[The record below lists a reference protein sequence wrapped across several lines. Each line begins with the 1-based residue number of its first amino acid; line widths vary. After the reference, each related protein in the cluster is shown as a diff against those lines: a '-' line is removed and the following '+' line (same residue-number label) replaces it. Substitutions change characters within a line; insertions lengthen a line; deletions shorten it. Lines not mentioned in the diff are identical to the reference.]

1 MEWIEIAMGLL
12 SMTGIG
18 LLVYN
23 LFSLRHLRQ
32 EKDEPEEDEVT
43 NYQKLQYLES
53 SADFAVKAAE
63 RTGDAFNAEDKHV
76 YACQIVVN
84 LLDVL
89 NVEHA
94 PELVD
99 AAVRKAQYDLQPKG
113 KSGFC

>member
-1 MEWIEIAMGLL
+1 VEWIETAAGLL
-12 SMTGIG
+12 SLVGIG

-23 LFSLRHLRQ
+23 LYHLRNDEDDEQ
-32 EKDEPEEDEVT
+32 EEKVS
-43 NYQKLQYLES
+43 NYEKLQYLES

-76 YACQIVVN
+76 YACQIVN
-84 LLDVL
+84 ELLDVL